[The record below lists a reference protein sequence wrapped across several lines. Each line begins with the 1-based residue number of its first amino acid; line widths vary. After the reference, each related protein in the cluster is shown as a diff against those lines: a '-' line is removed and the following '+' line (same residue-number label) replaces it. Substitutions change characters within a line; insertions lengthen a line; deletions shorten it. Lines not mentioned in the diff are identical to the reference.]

1 MDCAAK
7 FEKNVAAL
15 PGVTGA
21 QLNSTTGKLTVQ
33 GVADLDAIRKEG
45 AAEDYVIE
53 PAGVRAPTDRSAGPD
68 WEKRRVLVA
77 LAAVLIGW
85 VAEAVAGLDAVG
97 IVAFIIAAVF
107 GGWSNYRKAIR
118 AIPRRDLNMSVL
130 MTVAVIGAVAIGEYE
145 EAGVVALLFAVSEM
159 LEGWTMDRA
168 RRSIRELMD
177 IAPRSARLE
186 REGVVADVPVEEV
199 RIGDIMHVRPGEKL
213 AMDGLI
219 VSGASSVNQAAI
231 TGESIPVE
239 RTAGDEVFAGSLN
252 VQGLLRVEVT
262 KRVEDTTIAKIV
274 HMVEDAQAHRAP
286 SQAFVERFAAVYTPV
301 VIGLAAGIALLPPL
315 LAGQPWEPW
324 IYRGL
329 TLLVVSC
336 PCALVVSTP
345 VAIVSAIS
353 NAAKRGVL
361 IKGGVYLEQ
370 MGSLSAIAFD
380 KTGTLTRGEP
390 TVTDILPLTEQATV
404 ASVLSD
410 AAAVERHSEHPLA
423 KAVLAEAVREEMVV
437 PESEEFEATIGA
449 GASAKVDGRRL
460 RIGSLKLF
468 LETSDDVRERVAT
481 MEGEGKTVLLLGDE
495 GGPYGLIA
503 VADEVREDAASVISN
518 LRKAGVEHAVILT
531 GDNERVAA
539 SVAAMVGADRYEASL
554 LPQDKVGAV
563 KTLLSDYGKVAMVGD
578 GINDAPALATS
589 TVGIAMG
596 GAASDTALETADIAL
611 LSDDLGQLP
620 FTVSLSR
627 AALNTIRVNIA
638 FSLGIKLIAVLAV
651 FPGWLTLWLAIL
663 ADMGASVLVTLNGV
677 RLLRHRG

>member
-1 MDCAAK
+1 MI
-7 FEKNVAAL
+7 E
-15 PGVTGA
+15 
-21 QLNSTTGKLTVQ
+21 
-33 GVADLDAIRKEG
+33 GVADLEAIRKEG
-45 AAEDYVIE
+45 RAENYMIE
-53 PAGVRAPTDRSAGPD
+53 PADAPARSAASAGPD

-77 LAAVLIGW
+77 LAAVIMGYI
-85 VAEAVAGLDAVG
+85 AESVLGAEVVG
-97 IVAFIIAAVF
+97 ITAFVVAAIV

-130 MTVAVIGAVAIGEYE
+130 MSVAVIGAIALGEYE
-145 EAGVVALLFAVSEM
+145 EAGVVALLFGVSEM

-177 IAPRSARLE
+177 IAPRSARVE
-186 REGVVADVPVEEV
+186 RGGVVSDVPVEEIV
-199 RIGDIMHVRPGEKL
+199 VDDIMHVRPGEKL
-213 AMDGLI
+213 AMDGVVI
-219 VSGASSVNQAAI
+219 SGVSSVNQAAI

-239 RTAGDEVFAGSLN
+239 KAVGDGVYAGTLN
-252 VQGLLRVEVT
+252 VQGLLRVQVT
-262 KRVEDTTIAKIV
+262 KRVEDTTIAKII

-286 SQAFVERFAAVYTPV
+286 SQAFVERFAAVYTPI

-315 LAGQPWEPW
+315 LAGQSWEPW

-370 MGSLSAIAFD
+370 MGSVTAIAFD
-380 KTGTLTRGEP
+380 KTGTLTVGSP
-390 TVTDILPLTEQATV
+390 AVTDVVPMGDNV
-404 ASVLSD
+404 AVVSVLAD
-410 AAAVERHSEHPLA
+410 AAAIERHSEHPLA
-423 KAVLAEAVREEMVV
+423 RAVLDEANRQGIAAL
-437 PESEEFEATIGA
+437 ESHDFEATFGA
-449 GASAKVDGRRL
+449 GASATVDGRRL

-468 LETSDDVRERVAT
+468 PEVADDVRAQVIALES
-481 MEGEGKTVLLLGDE
+481 EGKTVLVLGDE
-495 GGPYGLIA
+495 GGPDGLIA
-503 VADEVREDAASVISN
+503 VADRVREDAPSVISD

-539 SVAAMVGADRYEASL
+539 SVAAQVGADRFEASL
-554 LPQDKVGAV
+554 LPEDKVGAV
-563 KTLLSDYGKVAMVGD
+563 KTLLADYGKVAMVGD
-578 GINDAPALATS
+578 GVNDAPALATA

-596 GAASDTALETADIAL
+596 GAGSDTALETADIAL
-611 LSDDLGQLP
+611 LSDDLSQLP

-677 RLLRHRG
+677 RLLRYR

>member
-1 MDCAAK
+1 M
-7 FEKNVAAL
+7 
-15 PGVTGA
+15 
-21 QLNSTTGKLTVQ
+21 
-33 GVADLDAIRKEG
+33 
-45 AAEDYVIE
+45 
-53 PAGVRAPTDRSAGPD
+53 GPD
-68 WEKRRVLVA
+68 WERRRVLVS
-77 LAAVLIGW
+77 LVAVIVGY
-85 VAEAVAGLDAVG
+85 VAEAVAGVQTIG
-97 IVAFIIAAVF
+97 IAAFVIAAVV

-130 MTVAVIGAVAIGEYE
+130 MSFAVIGAIAIGEFE
-145 EAGVVALLFAVSEM
+145 EAGVVAFLFAVSEM

-177 IAPRSARLE
+177 IAPKTARVE
-186 REGVVADVPVEEV
+186 RDGTVADLSVEDV

-213 AMDGLI
+213 AMDG
-219 VSGASSVNQAAI
+219 VVASGSSSINQAAI

-239 RTAGDEVFAGSLN
+239 KTVGDEVFAGTLN

-262 KRVEDTTIAKIV
+262 KRVEDTTIARII

-329 TLLVVSC
+329 ALLVVSC

-361 IKGGVYLEQ
+361 IKGGVYLEE
-370 MGSLSAIAFD
+370 MGSVSAIAFD
-380 KTGTLTRGEP
+380 KTGTLTIGEP
-390 TVTDILPLTEQATV
+390 AVTDVVVLRDGVTV
-404 ASVLSD
+404 ASVLAD
-410 AAAVERHSEHPLA
+410 AAAIERHSEHPLA
-423 KAVLAEAVREEMVV
+423 KAVLEEAIREEMVV
-437 PESEEFEATIGA
+437 AESHGFEATFGA
-449 GASAKVDGRRL
+449 GAAATVSGRRL
-460 RIGSLKLF
+460 RIGSLKL
-468 LETSDDVRERVAT
+468 LPEVTDDVRTSVVAI
-481 MEGEGKTVLLLGDE
+481 EGEGKTVLLLGDE
-495 GGPYGLIA
+495 DGPYGLIA
-503 VADEVREDAASVISN
+503 VADQVRADAPTVVAD

-539 SVAAMVGADRYEASL
+539 SVADKVGADRFEASL

-563 KTLLSDYGKVAMVGD
+563 KTLLADYGKVAMVGD
-578 GINDAPALATS
+578 GINDAPALATA

-596 GAASDTALETADIAL
+596 GAGSDTALETADIAL

-663 ADMGASVLVTLNGV
+663 ADMGASVLVTLNGI
-677 RLLRHRG
+677 RLLRHS